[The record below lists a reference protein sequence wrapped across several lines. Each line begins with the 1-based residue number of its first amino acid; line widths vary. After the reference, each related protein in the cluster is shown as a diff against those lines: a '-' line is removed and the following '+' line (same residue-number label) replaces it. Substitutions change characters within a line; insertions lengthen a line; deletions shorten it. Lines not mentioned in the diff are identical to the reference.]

1 MITRPIIAHNFLTLD
16 GVAVPDAVID
26 TIVELRDVDEV
37 LTPFFA
43 RVAEEDAMLLGRVT
57 YEEWAQHWPG
67 SDMQPFADH
76 INSVPKYVVS
86 TTLDRAPWGT
96 GPDATVI
103 RGDVVDEIT
112 RLKQTP
118 GGPIGLHGSP
128 TLVES
133 LFQHGLLDELRLEI
147 YPVVA
152 GRGARLFSKGAAPKR
167 LRLMASQIA
176 SNGVII
182 ASYGPSSAEPPRQGE
197 T

>member
-1 MITRPIIAHNFLTLD
+1 VRRLVAHNFLTLD

-26 TIVELRDVDEV
+26 TIAELRSVDEV
-37 LTPFFA
+37 VEPFFA

-57 YEEWAQHWPG
+57 YEEWADHWPG
-67 SDMQPFADH
+67 ISDQPFADH

-86 TTLDRAPWGT
+86 TTLERAPWGA
-96 GPDATVI
+96 GPDATLI
-103 RGDVVDEIT
+103 GGDVAGEVA
-112 RLKQTP
+112 RLKQQP

-133 LFQHGLLDELRLEI
+133 LVQAGLVDELRLEI

-152 GRGARLFSKGAAPKR
+152 GTGARLFRDGAASKR
-167 LRLMASQIA
+167 LRLLASQTS

-182 ASYGPSSAEPPRQGE
+182 ASYGPGPA
-197 T
+197 